1 MKVPFT
7 RFQSLLNEN
16 PKNCLPTLKEH
27 GDKQCIV
34 TEKIHGSNLSL
45 YFTNEGMRFASRNQ
59 VLPEDTNFMNL
70 LRFFTPEKMEK
81 LHKEVQNILDMNGFE
96 TFVIRGEIFGGHDA
110 VGIKPVQT
118 AIRYDGDIQFRIF
131 AIECDDIH
139 MKWEDVEYL
148 SHGMEIPTVPVI
160 ASGPLVD
167 MYQLEVEVPSV
178 LCSNKDIQEGF
189 CFRVENEV
197 DGGAPVIL
205 KRRSE
210 KFAEV
215 KNTKAITEKTLDPA
229 VLSLIGKIG
238 DYITPQRLS
247 NINSHFGFD
256 SMKNFGQLHAAFIE
270 DIKKDSM
277 NELGLDE
284 DAWKVVRK
292 EVAFRAVPFIKEL
305 LGG

>member
-27 GDKQCIV
+27 GDKWCVV

-45 YFTNEGMRFASRNQ
+45 YFTNEGIRFASRNQ

-70 LRFFTPEKMEK
+70 SRFFTPEKMDK
-81 LHKEVQNILDMNGFE
+81 LHKEVQNFLDLGGFE
-96 TFVIRGEIFGGHDA
+96 TLVIRGEIFGGHDA
-110 VGIKPVQT
+110 AGVKPVQT
-118 AIRYDGDIQFRIF
+118 AIRYDGDIQFRVF
-131 AIECDDIH
+131 AVECDGEHLYWPGVIAVSNDL
-139 MKWEDVEYL
+139 EL
-148 SHGMEIPTVPVI
+148 PLVPVI
-160 ASGPLVD
+160 AEGPLSE

-197 DGGAPVIL
+197 EGEAPIIL

-229 VLSLIGKIG
+229 VLNLIGKIG

-247 NINSHFGFD
+247 NVNSHFGFD
-256 SMKNFGQLHAAFIE
+256 SMRNFGQLHAAFIE
-270 DIKKDSM
+270 DVKKDSM

-292 EVAFRAVPFIKEL
+292 EVGFRAVPLIKEL
-305 LGG
+305 LSG